1 MLAKEKPVI
10 QDASETVYK
19 LSEEEE
25 VRLQCQARE
34 AYYRAQHAF
43 HGYYKNQLAEKDEAL
58 AEKDEA
64 LAEKDEALAEKD
76 EALAEK
82 DEVIAE
88 KELELSQK
96 DNVIADLKR
105 QLEEA
110 LAKK

>member
-64 LAEKDEALAEKD
+64 LAEKDE
-76 EALAEK
+76 
-82 DEVIAE
+82 VIAE

-110 LAKK
+110 LAKDHCFPWGSP

>member
-64 LAEKDEALAEKD
+64 LAEKDE
-76 EALAEK
+76 
-82 DEVIAE
+82 VIAE